1 MDWYKF
7 INDVLLSQIRSY
19 TLRPRPWSESGMEV
33 CETLIEKIFHAN
45 RETLCM
51 TFDHID
57 FYTHVYNSVSVKLQ
71 HILTHRYGR
80 PLGARQKIACTCG
93 ADKSVLGNLSKLAF
107 DVLFVHYE
115 YRIILTRYNE
125 LIDVDSLKR
134 GFVET
139 TIEEDGTIE
148 DITLLTSRLSLKRTR
163 TISPSRKR
171 IRICN

>member
-1 MDWYKF
+1 
-7 INDVLLSQIRSY
+7 
-19 TLRPRPWSESGMEV
+19 MEV
-33 CETLIEKIFHAN
+33 CETLIEKIFQAN
-45 RETLCM
+45 RETLCT
-51 TFDHID
+51 TFEHID
-57 FYTHVYNSVSVKLQ
+57 FYTHVYNSVSVRLQ

-80 PLGARQKIACTCG
+80 PLGARQKIACTCDG
-93 ADKSVLGNLSKLAF
+93 DKSVLGNLSRMAF

-139 TIEEDGTIE
+139 PTTIEEDGTI
-148 DITLLTSRLSLKRTR
+148 DNIIMLTSRLSLKRTR
-163 TISPSRKR
+163 TISQSRKR